1 MLSATVTG
9 KNALS
14 LDDVAVP
21 APGAGEVL
29 LRVLACGICGSDLHI
44 LRNGWTQAAPGHEI
58 AGVVESVG
66 PGVEAIRPGMRLC
79 AECFQRCGEC
89 ASCLDGAT
97 SVCESFQ
104 YVGGAFAEYAV
115 VQVEMLHSVGDEMT
129 DVETAMVEPLAVAVH
144 AMRRAEMDAGATVGI
159 VGGGTIGLL
168 CAATARAW
176 GAQAV
181 ALVAK
186 HPHQKTAAFD
196 MGAMT
201 GDGKPSDVLRLVGSP
216 LDIAVDAVTQGT
228 SFSTALAAVRP
239 RGTVVVVGE
248 PARPALA
255 ALAPLV
261 HNEIRVMGSFCY
273 APEDFTEA
281 IRLIEERKVDVAR
294 LVTHEFP
301 LSEVTEAFAT
311 ASDKTTGAIKVLV
324 RPGAEAPPAQ

>member
-9 KNALS
+9 KNVLS
-14 LDDVAVP
+14 LDDVPVP
-21 APGAGEVL
+21 TPGSGEVL

-58 AGVVESVG
+58 AGIVESVG
-66 PGVEAIRPGMRLC
+66 PGVDAIQPGMRLC
-79 AECFQRCGEC
+79 AECFQRCGQC
-89 ASCLDGAT
+89 TSCLDGAA
-97 SVCESFQ
+97 SVCEAFE
-104 YVGGAFAEYAV
+104 YIGGALAEYAV
-115 VQVEMLHSVGDEMT
+115 VRVEMLHSVDEEMS

-144 AMRRAEMDAGATVGI
+144 ALRRAEMDAGATVGI
-159 VGGGTIGLL
+159 IGGGTIGLL

-201 GDGKPSDVLRLVGSP
+201 GDGKPADVLRMVGSP
-216 LDIAVDAVTQGT
+216 LDIAVDAAAQGT

-239 RGTVVVVGE
+239 RGTVVIVGE

-261 HNEIRVMGSFCY
+261 HSEIQVVGSFCY

-281 IRLIEERKVDVAR
+281 IRLIAQRQIDVAR

-301 LSEVTEAFAT
+301 LSDVTEAFAT

-324 RPGAEAPPAQ
+324 RPGA